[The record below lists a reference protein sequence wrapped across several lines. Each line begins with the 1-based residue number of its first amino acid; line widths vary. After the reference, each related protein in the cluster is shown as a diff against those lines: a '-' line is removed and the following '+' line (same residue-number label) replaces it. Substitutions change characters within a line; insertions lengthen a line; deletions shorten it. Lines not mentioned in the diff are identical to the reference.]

1 MPIKKG
7 SELDLIRWIRS
18 QETSS
23 PPSLTQGIGDD
34 CATFDPAFAKSMAL
48 TSDLLVEDVHFRRRW
63 VHPYFLGRKSLLVN
77 LSDLAAMGANPYSSL
92 LSLALPTE
100 LTDEYFQYFM
110 AGFLEEARRW
120 NAPLVGGDLARS
132 SRVHVAVTVLGY
144 VTKGSFVYRSTAQE
158 GDLVA
163 LVGDVGLS
171 RLGLQILRDEN
182 PEELGEIASEEDLS
196 SWAADSFRLR
206 CLRAHLLPQP
216 QIEVGLWLRHNRLAN
231 AMIDV
236 SDGLAADLLQVSR
249 ESDLKAELDAARI
262 PLLKDMTLETALE
275 GGEDYALLF
284 TSSKEQ
290 VDRLARSYPKGFPP
304 YRLIGKLKRGPSS
317 LHLVQGEERT
327 PYQPEGF
334 DHFRSF

>member
-18 QETSS
+18 QEAPS
-23 PPSLTQGIGDD
+23 PPSLTRGIGDD
-34 CATFDPAFAKSMAL
+34 CATFDPSFAKSLAL

-63 VHPYFLGRKSLLVN
+63 ANPYFLGRKSLLVN
-77 LSDLAAMGANPYSSL
+77 LSDLAAMGARPYSSL
-92 LSLALPTE
+92 LGLALPTE
-100 LTDEYFQYFM
+100 LTDEYFHSFM

-120 NAPLVGGDLARS
+120 NAPLVGGDLSRS
-132 SRVHVAVTVLGY
+132 SQVHVAVTVLGY
-144 VTKGSFVYRSTAQE
+144 VTKGNLVYRSTAQE

-171 RLGLQILRDEN
+171 RLGLQILEDEN
-182 PEELGEIASEEDLS
+182 PEELGEIASEEGLS
-196 SWAADSFRLR
+196 SWAADPFRLR

-216 QIEVGLWLRHNRLAN
+216 LIEVGLWLRHNQLAN
-231 AMIDV
+231 SMIDV
-236 SDGLAADLLQVSR
+236 SDGLAADLFQVTR
-249 ESDLKAELDAARI
+249 ESDLTGELDAARI
-262 PLLKDMTLETALE
+262 PLPEDMTLDAALN

-290 VDRLARSYPKGFPP
+290 VERLARSYPKGFPP

-317 LHLVQGEERT
+317 LYLLRGEERILYH
-327 PYQPEGF
+327 PDGF
-334 DHFRSF
+334 DHFRSS

>member
-1 MPIKKG
+1 MPIEKG

-18 QETSS
+18 QEISS
-23 PPSLTQGIGDD
+23 PSSLTRGIGDD
-34 CATFDPAFAKSMAL
+34 CATFDPAFAKSVAL

-92 LSLALPTE
+92 LSLALPAE
-100 LTDEYFQYFM
+100 LTDEYFRAFM
-110 AGFLEEARRW
+110 TGFLEEARRW
-120 NAPLVGGDLARS
+120 NAPLVGGDLSRS
-132 SRVHVAVTVLGY
+132 SRVHVAVTLLGY
-144 VTKGSFVYRSTAQE
+144 VTQGSFIYRSTAQE

-171 RLGLQILRDEN
+171 RLGLQMLKDEN
-182 PEELGEIASEEDLS
+182 PEELGKIDSEEHLS

-216 QIEVGLWLRHNRLAN
+216 HIEVGLWLRQNKLAN

-236 SDGLAADLLQVSR
+236 SDGLAADLLQVTR
-249 ESDLKAELDAARI
+249 ESDLEAELDAGRI
-262 PLLKDMTLETALE
+262 PLLADMTLDEALE

-290 VDRLARSYPKGFPP
+290 VERLARAYPKDFPP
-304 YRLIGKLKRGPSS
+304 YRLIGKLKQGPSS
-317 LHLVQGEERT
+317 LHLIQGEERT
-327 PYQPEGF
+327 LYQPDGF